1 MSLHCRRFFL
11 FCFLLLL
18 LFHSLNSYDPPNP
31 LWGSSTADG
40 PSISVPLF
48 MLITRETQAALV
60 GRPTPA
66 VSLLKRF
73 IAEDGMRDRLKGM
86 ANLMNPEDLELGAT
100 LHNILVHYNMK
111 PVLSSNYSIHKP
123 RFGLFA
129 RLHVLI
135 IGCAFGCLFESM
147 CVGCVVFSPCTFRI
161 PLHSLCFVRPSL
173 ILLCIPVVQ
182 GRSTGSTLTGGLT
195 LRLSLMS
202 TSLAICQ
209 GELLDPSSNTLSSTR
224 FIFSLQ

>member
-111 PVLSSNYSIHKP
+111 PVLSRPQHRFYTDGRTYFEAVIDVHQFGYLP
-123 RFGLFA
+123 RRA
-129 RLHVLI
+129 
-135 IGCAFGCLFESM
+135 
-147 CVGCVVFSPCTFRI
+147 
-161 PLHSLCFVRPSL
+161 
-173 ILLCIPVVQ
+173 
-182 GRSTGSTLTGGLT
+182 
-195 LRLSLMS
+195 LR
-202 TSLAICQ
+202 
-209 GELLDPSSNTLSSTR
+209 
-224 FIFSLQ
+224 SLQ